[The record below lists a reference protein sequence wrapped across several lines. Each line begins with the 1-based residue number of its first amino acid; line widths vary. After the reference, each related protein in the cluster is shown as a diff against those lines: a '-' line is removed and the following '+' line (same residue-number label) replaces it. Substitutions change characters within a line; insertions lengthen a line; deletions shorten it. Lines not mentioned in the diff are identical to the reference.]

1 MIWAINLWA
10 NFTVLAVCLWA
21 VLNPRVPCGVV
32 GTASLSALGM
42 FSALNILKPSF
53 LGFVGTESQ
62 TLANVALACLA
73 LWGYARGRAWLRRHP
88 EAGKP

>member
-10 NFTVLAVCLWA
+10 NLTVLAVCLWA
-21 VLNPRVPCGVV
+21 VLNPRVPCGVA
-32 GTASLSALGM
+32 GTVLLSALGL
-42 FSALNILKPSF
+42 FSALNIFKPSF

-62 TLANVALACLA
+62 TLANVVLACLA

-88 EAGKP
+88 ET